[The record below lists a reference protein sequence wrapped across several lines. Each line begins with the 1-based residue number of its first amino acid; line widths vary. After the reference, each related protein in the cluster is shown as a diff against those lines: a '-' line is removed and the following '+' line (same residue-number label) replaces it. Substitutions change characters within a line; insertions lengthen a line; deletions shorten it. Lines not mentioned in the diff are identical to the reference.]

1 MSFDV
6 NVLSSKPVIR
16 EAQSMQ
22 NDGGG
27 GNLGYMSQ
35 GHGEKQKKKFQD
47 EKSIFET
54 KDETDTFGFE
64 KDVKMPE
71 EENSAAKI
79 IAKIIYN
86 TKMLF
91 TNKK

>member
-35 GHGEKQKKKFQD
+35 GQGEKQKKNFFE
-47 EKSIFET
+47 EKSIFES
-54 KDETDTFGFE
+54 KNDIDTFGFE
-64 KDVKMPE
+64 KDIEIPE
-71 EENSAAKI
+71 ENFSISKLV
-79 IAKIIYN
+79 AKIIYSI
-86 TKMLF
+86 KMLF
-91 TNKK
+91 TKK

>member
-35 GHGEKQKKKFQD
+35 GQGEKKKKNFFE
-47 EKSIFET
+47 EKSIFES
-54 KDETDTFGFE
+54 KNEIDTFGFE
-64 KDVKMPE
+64 KDIEVPE
-71 EENSAAKI
+71 ENFSISKL
-79 IAKIIYN
+79 IAKIIYSI
-86 TKMLF
+86 KILF
-91 TNKK
+91 TKK

>member
-35 GHGEKQKKKFQD
+35 GEKQKKQQED
-47 EKSIFET
+47 KSIFLA
-54 KDETDTFGFE
+54 KDEGDIFGFE
-64 KDVKMPE
+64 KDIEIPE
-71 EENSAAKI
+71 EKLSFAKF
-79 IAKIIYN
+79 IAQLIHSIKV
-86 TKMLF
+86 LF
-91 TNKK
+91 IKK

>member
-6 NVLSSKPVIR
+6 NVLSAKPVIR

-35 GHGEKQKKKFQD
+35 GRGEKHKKNFED
-47 EKSIFET
+47 EKSIFLA

-64 KDVKMPE
+64 KDLKMPE
-71 EENSAAKI
+71 EEFS
-79 IAKIIYN
+79 IAKVVAKVIYVL
-86 TKMLF
+86 KE
-91 TNKK
+91 KKKKK